1 MNSKIYGYKQEGKH
15 RHVDRLRQTD
25 RQTDS
30 DRQIDR
36 QTQTDRQTD
45 RQTQTEVERGN
56 EGITEE
62 YQTDKDLHDSKKILG
77 PTNVL

>member
-30 DRQIDR
+30 DRQTDR
-36 QTQTDRQTD
+36 KTDRQI
-45 RQTQTEVERGN
+45 QTEVKIGN
-56 EGITEE
+56 KEQTEE
-62 YQTDKDLHDSKKILG
+62 YQTDKDLHDSKSINWRILK
-77 PTNVL
+77 PTNVF